1 MKYLLIGGNKLNI
14 QLNTKLCQL
23 FNIRYPI
30 FLAGMAGGPGT
41 VKLAAAVSNAGGLGT
56 IGAAYMEPNDIRAAI
71 QEIRKLTRFPFAVNL
86 FATSESD
93 HATRINEVQSEL
105 NKFRKV
111 LGIPLAKEERIT
123 SPSYFDEQFA
133 ILIEEKVPVI
143 STAFGLL
150 SENMIVQAKALG
162 IQVVSMVTSVQEAQ
176 FAEQAGCD
184 AIVSQGTEAGGHR
197 GTFNIKDQPMGNNI
211 GTIALV
217 PQIVDQVNIPVIA
230 SGGIMDGRGLVAA
243 LVLGAHGVQMGTRFL
258 TSNESGAHISY
269 QQKLLQSTEEST
281 VITNSFSGRP
291 ARGIKNEFIKQWE
304 NINIKPLPFPIQ
316 NTMTRDIRN
325 AAAMQ
330 NNTDYMSLWAGQGLR
345 MLTSGQS
352 AGDIIEEIINE
363 ARVILS

>member
-1 MKYLLIGGNKLNI
+1 MKI
-14 QLNTKLCQL
+14 QPNTNLCQL

-56 IGAAYMEPNDIRAAI
+56 IGAAYMQPNDIRSAI
-71 QEIRKLTRFPFAVNL
+71 HEIRKLTKYPFAVNL
-86 FATSESD
+86 FATSNSD
-93 HATRINEVQSEL
+93 HASEISEVQSEL
-105 NKFRKV
+105 NKFRKI
-111 LGIPLAKEERIT
+111 LGIPLAKEDGIT
-123 SPSYFDEQFA
+123 STSIFDEQFD

-150 SENMIVQAKALG
+150 TDNMIAQANALG
-162 IQVVSMVTSVQEAQ
+162 IRVVSMVTSVQEALL
-176 FAEQAGCD
+176 AEQAGCD
-184 AIVSQGTEAGGHR
+184 AIVAQGTEAGGHR
-197 GTFNIKDQPMGNNI
+197 GTFNVKDKAMGNNI

-243 LVLGAHGVQMGTRFL
+243 LVLGAQGVQMGTRFL

-269 QQKLLQSTEEST
+269 QEKLLKSTEEST

-291 ARGIKNEFIKQWE
+291 ARGIKNEFIEHWE
-304 NINIKPLPFPIQ
+304 NIDIEPLPFPIQ
-316 NTMTRDIRN
+316 NTITRDIRN
-325 AAAMQ
+325 AAASQ

-345 MLTSGQS
+345 MLTSGQG
-352 AGDIIEEIINE
+352 AEEIIEEILEE
-363 ARVILS
+363 ARAILS